1 MVVSC
6 LIQFTPMPN
15 TSSSMSSS
23 NDETVCFL
31 YCEMGGNGT
40 SGGERHSKRRRE
52 TKHSVERNEAS
63 GREQRRK
70 YRGATEQGRRV
81 MEQAALS

>member
-6 LIQFTPMPN
+6 LIQFTPMPT

-23 NDETVCFL
+23 NDETVIARW
-31 YCEMGGNGT
+31 GGNGT
-40 SGGERHSKRRRE
+40 SVGERHCKRRRE

-63 GREQRRK
+63 GRERRRK
-70 YRGATEQGRRV
+70 YRGATKQERRA
-81 MEQAALS
+81 MEQAVLS